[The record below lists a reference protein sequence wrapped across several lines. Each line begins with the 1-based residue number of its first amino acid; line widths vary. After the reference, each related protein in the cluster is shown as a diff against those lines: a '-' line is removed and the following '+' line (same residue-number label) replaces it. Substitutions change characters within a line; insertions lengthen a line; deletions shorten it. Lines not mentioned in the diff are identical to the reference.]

1 MKVPLNWLRE
11 LVVCDAAPGD
21 LAERLTFA
29 GLEVEAVAESG
40 CDMHDIVA
48 AEVLAIL
55 PHPRADRLRLCDVSD
70 GKQTV
75 RVVCGADNFVV
86 GDKVPLAKPGAVLAG
101 GVRIKPT
108 VLRGEKS
115 DGMLCAADEL
125 GISDD
130 HQGLMLLPAETLP
143 GTPMEEIVGPGDHVL
158 TIEITPNRPDCMS
171 LTGIAREVAAIYG
184 SRLQRPFAPLPEPMP
199 EPDRTFQ
206 VAVEDP
212 ADCPRYMAWLLEDV
226 VVRPSPLWMQRRL
239 LQAGVRPINNVVDIT
254 NYVMLETGQPLHAF
268 DRSLLRGGQIRVRR
282 ARDGEIMVTLD
293 GLTRKLNS
301 SMLVIADAER
311 PVALAG
317 IMGGEDSG
325 IHDATRTVVLESACF
340 QRSLVRRT
348 GQALGLT
355 SEATARFERGVDAM
369 QTDWAAQRAV
379 SLMIQLTGARLAA
392 APIDVFLLPPSP
404 HKIKCRFDR
413 LRQGLGLDISDE
425 TIIAIFTSLELQVSE
440 RSQESCVVCA
450 PTFRPDLEGEADLLE
465 EVARMHGL
473 DKLPTPSEF
482 RQAATHESHARA
494 MAVMRL
500 RADLTGMGLTEIMN
514 YSFTGA
520 RLLDLCDDSYPERRV
535 PIPNP
540 VSAEH
545 GLLRNSLLPQMLE
558 TLGLNRAR
566 QIQNAA
572 FFEIGRV
579 FFMPDAAADAGH
591 VADRPPSG
599 AAASDALL
607 AVEMEVL
614 SLGLMGA
621 VGRPPLDQQRP
632 VTDEEAWLWLKGIL
646 TNLCHVLKI
655 NLPDSGRGPFRH
667 AALQF
672 VPAEN
677 APPGFVWPNRAMFAS
692 GSGFV
697 VMLAGRPVGR
707 AGLIKPE
714 LRREWRIHE
723 PLPVAELAM
732 TPLLAGVDAVCSPE
746 ALPIYPSVQR
756 DLAMLVPPSLTH
768 ARVLEV
774 IEKLATPELT
784 DIKLFDIFKGKQIGA
799 GYKSLA
805 YTLTY
810 RSDGKTLTDEEVNE
824 MHAIILKGLQ
834 KELQVEIRVG

>member
-1 MKVPLNWLRE
+1 
-11 LVVCDAAPGD
+11 
-21 LAERLTFA
+21 
-29 GLEVEAVAESG
+29 
-40 CDMHDIVA
+40 
-48 AEVLAIL
+48 
-55 PHPRADRLRLCDVSD
+55 
-70 GKQTV
+70 
-75 RVVCGADNFVV
+75 
-86 GDKVPLAKPGAVLAG
+86 
-101 GVRIKPT
+101 
-108 VLRGEKS
+108 
-115 DGMLCAADEL
+115 
-125 GISDD
+125 
-130 HQGLMLLPAETLP
+130 
-143 GTPMEEIVGPGDHVL
+143 
-158 TIEITPNRPDCMS
+158 
-171 LTGIAREVAAIYG
+171 
-184 SRLQRPFAPLPEPMP
+184 
-199 EPDRTFQ
+199 
-206 VAVEDP
+206 
-212 ADCPRYMAWLLEDV
+212 
-226 VVRPSPLWMQRRL
+226 
-239 LQAGVRPINNVVDIT
+239 
-254 NYVMLETGQPLHAF
+254 
-268 DRSLLRGGQIRVRR
+268 
-282 ARDGEIMVTLD
+282 
-293 GLTRKLNS
+293 
-301 SMLVIADAER
+301 
-311 PVALAG
+311 
-317 IMGGEDSG
+317 
-325 IHDATRTVVLESACF
+325 
-340 QRSLVRRT
+340 
-348 GQALGLT
+348 
-355 SEATARFERGVDAM
+355 
-369 QTDWAAQRAV
+369 
-379 SLMIQLTGARLAA
+379 
-392 APIDVFLLPPSP
+392 
-404 HKIKCRFDR
+404 
-413 LRQGLGLDISDE
+413 
-425 TIIAIFTSLELQVSE
+425 
-440 RSQESCVVCA
+440 
-450 PTFRPDLEGEADLLE
+450 LEGEADLLE